1 VRKFFILLVAALL
14 FFPVSDVFAFATK
27 GQNCS
32 KCHTLKKEE
41 AITILQN
48 LDQNIKI
55 LNVNPSPVKYLWE
68 VSIESRGKK
77 GLIYIDFPKKHIFS
91 GSLITVQGK
100 KNLTRARLSELKR
113 VNVSKI
119 PLKDSLVLGE
129 KYAKHKVI
137 VFDDPD

>member
-1 VRKFFILLVAALL
+1 MRKFFLLLVAALL

-48 LDQNIKI
+48 SDQNIKV

-119 PLKDSLVLGE
+119 PLKNSLVLGE

>member
-1 VRKFFILLVAALL
+1 MRKFFLLLVTALL

-48 LDQNIKI
+48 LDQNIKV